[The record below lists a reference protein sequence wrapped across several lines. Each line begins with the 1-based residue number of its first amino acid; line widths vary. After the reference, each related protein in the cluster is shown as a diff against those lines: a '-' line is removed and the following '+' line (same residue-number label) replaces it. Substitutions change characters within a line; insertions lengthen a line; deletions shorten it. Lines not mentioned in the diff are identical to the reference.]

1 MGIIYWQ
8 LGHLTREYA
17 PRPLGPFVV
26 FQGDRVFDTDA
37 QGWDLGVRSGMLL
50 KELKWR
56 YPQAV
61 MVPWQERHYQKGS
74 RERMH
79 WLQQHAVSYLQ
90 EDPREGWWEWPRIQ
104 PQALESLMTEVVPRW
119 ALRADIGVASHPL
132 LAQWACVQGE
142 SLGLKTWPIKGV
154 RVFVIH
160 PQEESMYWPRVP
172 LEYVETRWPK
182 RVHEWRRRGWTRLGE
197 IPGLLE
203 QVRALPINTGVGRV
217 SIRIARPLDGGV
229 EQGLGEIMAQI
240 AQELVDR
247 LRQEN
252 RGMAHLRLTW
262 ETPQGIE
269 TREKYWPEMVS
280 ERNRIISRVLI
291 LLKVFPSAP
300 PDKVILEVDD
310 PEYVKAQQLDLWKM
324 DKKSRTSVLT
334 HSSNFDIPR
343 RELHLQFWDIWR
355 MRETHA
361 P

>member
-1 MGIIYWQ
+1 
-8 LGHLTREYA
+8 
-17 PRPLGPFVV
+17 
-26 FQGDRVFDTDA
+26 
-37 QGWDLGVRSGMLL
+37 
-50 KELKWR
+50 
-56 YPQAV
+56 
-61 MVPWQERHYQKGS
+61 
-74 RERMH
+74 
-79 WLQQHAVSYLQ
+79 
-90 EDPREGWWEWPRIQ
+90 
-104 PQALESLMTEVVPRW
+104 
-119 ALRADIGVASHPL
+119 
-132 LAQWACVQGE
+132 
-142 SLGLKTWPIKGV
+142 
-154 RVFVIH
+154 
-160 PQEESMYWPRVP
+160 
-172 LEYVETRWPK
+172 
-182 RVHEWRRRGWTRLGE
+182 
-197 IPGLLE
+197 
-203 QVRALPINTGVGRV
+203 
-217 SIRIARPLDGGV
+217 
-229 EQGLGEIMAQI
+229 MAQI